1 MNALIAISEVYLCP
15 RIQTSKFTYG
25 VIFRLEKKH
34 WSLIV
39 IVLMI
44 SSGLAMF
51 TYKSTDFVFVGFFM
65 VLSASFLS
73 GKYI

>member
-1 MNALIAISEVYLCP
+1 M
-15 RIQTSKFTYG
+15 
-25 VIFRLEKKH
+25 
-34 WSLIV
+34 

-73 GKYI
+73 GKLTPPSCKIKIQKFCQSSKVIFDYFL